1 MQDCEKAVILTAMK
15 KQKKHRFLSF
25 LAAFA
30 SLCFLGAFVGLG
42 ALACVIFYYTQQLPD
57 YKQLANYEPMITT
70 RFYASDGQLLAEY
83 ASEKRIFVPV
93 TAIPERVIQ
102 AFISA
107 EDKNFYTHS
116 GIDYMGVLRAIVL
129 NVKNRG
135 SGRRLV
141 GASTITQQV
150 AKNFFLSSEMSYVRK
165 IKEALLARR
174 IEQAFDKEHILELYM
189 NQIYLGRRSYGVAS
203 AGLMYFNKSLD
214 ELTLAEAAFLAALP
228 KGPNNYEPTK
238 KYDAAFARRNYV
250 LDRMVENGYI
260 TAVEA
265 ELAKKEPIVTHERE
279 LNETVQNADF
289 YNEETRRIIEEK
301 YGEDILYQG
310 GLSVR
315 TSLDPKLQNI
325 AVNVLEK
332 GLLEYDKRHGYRG
345 VPAHLDSI
353 DNWQSDLEKIKVP
366 SYFPD
371 AWYKAVVLEITDET
385 ATIGL
390 PDGSFGQLLVKDMKW
405 ARQWLEGQR
414 ISDKKI
420 EKISDVLNIGDVIYV
435 SMKRKKTEPAT
446 YYLQQYPTV
455 EGAVVAL
462 DPHTGRVL
470 AMVGGVSFA
479 KSQFNRAVQAYR
491 QPGSSF
497 KPFVYLTA
505 LDNGFTPSTL
515 ILDAPMV
522 VDQGPGLEK
531 WKPKNYTNIFY
542 GPSTLRTG
550 IEKSRNLM
558 TVRLAQ
564 AVGIEKTVEYAKKFG
579 IADNLMPVLSMSL
592 GSGETTL
599 MRLTAAYAMLVNG
612 GKQIT
617 PNLIDRIQ
625 DRNGKTIYK
634 HDMRPC
640 PNCQGQDVSSAEV
653 PQIEDTRKQIQDPI
667 SAYQMVNIMT
677 GVVERG
683 TGRIAQT
690 VKRTLAG
697 KSGTSNDNFDTWF
710 IGFSPDLVVGVFVGF
725 DTPQTLGPKDTGS
738 VVAAPIFRDFMTEA
752 LKDKPDTPFR
762 IPEGVRMV
770 RVDAKT
776 GKPAKVGTKDAIWEA
791 FRKETDVNEQTPVIG
806 QDVVMKPE
814 DEPDMG
820 GLY

>member
-1 MQDCEKAVILTAMK
+1 MK
-15 KQKKHRFLSF
+15 KHFFMSLM
-25 LAAFA
+25 A
-30 SLCFLGAFVGLG
+30 SLAGLFFLGAFLVCGL
-42 ALACVIFYYTQQLPD
+42 VFFVVVYYTGQLPD
-57 YKQLANYEPMITT
+57 YKQLANYEPIITT

-93 TAIPERVIQ
+93 TAIPKQVIN
-102 AFISA
+102 AFLSA
-107 EDKNFYTHS
+107 EDKNFYKHN
-116 GIDYMGVLRAIVL
+116 GIDYLGIARAVLL
-129 NVKNRG
+129 NIKNRG
-135 SGRRLV
+135 SGKRLV

-150 AKNFFLSSEMSYVRK
+150 AKNFFLSSEMSYSRK

-174 IEQAFDKEHILELYM
+174 IEQTFDKEHILELYM

-214 ELTLAEAAFLAALP
+214 ELTLAESAFLAALP
-228 KGPNNYEPTK
+228 KGPNNYEPDRN
-238 KYDAAFARRNYV
+238 YDAAFARRNYV
-250 LDRMVENGYI
+250 LDRMAENGYV
-260 TAVEA
+260 TEA
-265 ELAKKEPIVTHERE
+265 EAEEAKAQPIVTERRE
-279 LNETVQNADF
+279 LNDTVKNADF
-289 YNEETRRIIEEK
+289 YNEETRRLIEQK
-301 YGEDILYQG
+301 YGENILYQG

-325 AVNVLEK
+325 AVSVLEK

-345 VPAHLDSI
+345 AVGKIENLEDWQNQLNAVTVP
-353 DNWQSDLEKIKVP
+353 V
-366 SYFPD
+366 YFPA
-371 AWYKAVVLEITDET
+371 AWHKAVVLEVEDEV

-390 PDGSFGQLLVKDMKW
+390 PDGSTGQLLVGDMKW
-405 ARQWLEGQR
+405 ARKPLENQR
-414 ISDKKI
+414 VSAKEVKA
-420 EKISDVLNIGDVIYV
+420 ISDVLQVGDVIYV
-435 SMKRKKTEPAT
+435 SAKRKKAEPPV

-455 EGAVVAL
+455 EGALVAL

-470 AMVGGVSFA
+470 AMVGGISFA

-522 VDQGPGLEK
+522 VDQGAGQEK

-599 MRLTAAYAMLVNG
+599 LRLTAAYGMLVNG
-612 GKQIT
+612 GKKIT

-625 DRNGKTIYK
+625 DRTGKTIYK
-634 HDMRPC
+634 HDTRPC
-640 PNCQGQDVSSAEV
+640 PDCQGENATSAEV
-653 PQIEDTRKQIQDPI
+653 PQIEDTRQQIQDPI

-677 GVVERG
+677 GVVQRG
-683 TGRIAQT
+683 TGQIAQT

-725 DTPQTLGPKDTGS
+725 DNPQTLGPRDTGS
-738 VVAAPIFRDFMTEA
+738 VVAVPIFRDFMAEA
-752 LKDKPDTPFR
+752 LKDRPDIPFR

-791 FRKETDVNEQTPVIG
+791 FRKDSDVNAPSTVIG
-806 QDVVMKPE
+806 QDVIMKPE

>member
-1 MQDCEKAVILTAMK
+1 MK
-15 KQKKHRFLSF
+15 KHWFWSF
-25 LAAFA
+25 LASCA
-30 SLCFLGAFVGLG
+30 SLAFLGAFLALG
-42 ALACVIFYYTQQLPD
+42 AVFFVIMYYTKQLPD
-57 YKQLANYEPMITT
+57 YRQLAVYEPMITT
-70 RFYASDGQLLAEY
+70 RFYANDGQLLAEY
-83 ASEKRIFVPV
+83 ASEKRIFVPIA
-93 TAIPERVIQ
+93 AIPKQVIN
-102 AFISA
+102 AFLSA
-107 EDKNFYTHS
+107 EDKNFYSHN
-116 GIDYMGVLRAIVL
+116 GIDYMGLVRAVVQ
-129 NVKNRG
+129 NVKNYG
-135 SGRRLV
+135 SGKRLV

-150 AKNFFLSSEMSYVRK
+150 AKNFFLSSEMSFSRK

-174 IEQAFDKEHILELYM
+174 IEQTFDKDHILELYM

-214 ELTLAEAAFLAALP
+214 ELTLSEMAFLAGLP
-228 KGPNNYEPTK
+228 KGPNNYNPDK
-238 KYDAAFARRNYV
+238 NYKGAVARRNYV
-250 LDRMVENGYI
+250 LDRMYENGYI
-260 TAVEA
+260 TQAEA
-265 ELAKKEPIVTHERE
+265 EDAKKEPLVTQNRD
-279 LNETVQNADF
+279 LNETVMNADF
-289 YNEETRRIIEEK
+289 YNEETRRLIEQR
-301 YGEDILYQG
+301 YGENILYQG

-315 TSLDPKLQNI
+315 TSLDPELQNI
-325 AVNVLEK
+325 AVRVLEK

-345 VPAHLDSI
+345 AVAHLDSL
-353 DNWQSDLEKIKVP
+353 DNWQEALNKIVVP
-366 SYFPD
+366 AYFPALWQKAIVLALD
-371 AWYKAVVLEITDET
+371 DDKAHIGLSDGSEGEITVSSMRWARAWEPEQRVSDKAVEYP
-385 ATIGL
+385 A
-390 PDGSFGQLLVKDMKW
+390 
-405 ARQWLEGQR
+405 
-414 ISDKKI
+414 
-420 EKISDVLNIGDVIYV
+420 DVLSVGDVIYV
-435 SMKRKKTEPAT
+435 SARKNKENAPL
-446 YYLQQYPTV
+446 YLLQQYPQV
-455 EGAVVAL
+455 EGAIVAL

-470 AMVGGVSFA
+470 AMVGGISFE

-505 LDNGFTPSTL
+505 LDSGFTPSSL

-522 VDQGPGLEK
+522 VDQGPGKEK

-564 AVGIEKTVEYAKKFG
+564 AVGIEKTVEYARKFG
-579 IADNLMPVLSMSL
+579 IADNLPPVLSMSL

-599 MRLTAAYAMLVNG
+599 LRLTSAYAMLVNG
-612 GKQIT
+612 GKKIT

-634 HDMRPC
+634 HDKRPC
-640 PNCQGQDVSSAEV
+640 PDCQGVNATSAYV
-653 PQIEDTRKQIQDPI
+653 PEIEDTREQIQDPV

-683 TGRIAQT
+683 TGRIAQS

-725 DTPQTLGPKDTGS
+725 DTPQTLGPRDTGS
-738 VVAAPIFRDFMTEA
+738 AVAAPIFRDFMTAA
-752 LKDKPDTPFR
+752 LKNKPDIPFR
-762 IPEGVRMV
+762 VPEGVRMV

-776 GKPAKVGTKDAIWEA
+776 GKPAKVGDKNVIWEA
-791 FRKETDVNEQTPVIG
+791 FRKETDVNAQTPVLG

-814 DEPDMG
+814 EEPDMG